1 MSESVKQIVEEN
13 TVNESTALTVE
24 TTNLEDVKIEEV
36 KQKKLMN
43 LSTILGGLL
52 LEESKLSEV
61 RVKLNL
67 RPEYLI
73 LLKRICELSP
83 ELLDEIDDSIADIV
97 ADKVIDSSDVPKLI
111 VLVKNVYKN
120 FSDSKKLKSIG
131 NITLEDSINFIKNLI
146 LLLIELDHIKV
157 NDKDNIVLIID
168 LCVDLLTTSID
179 VSDSLIDKI
188 KGCFKC

>member
-1 MSESVKQIVEEN
+1 MSESVKENVEEN

-24 TTNLEDVKIEEV
+24 TTNLEDVKLEEV

-43 LSTILGGLL
+43 LATILGGLL
-52 LEESKLSEV
+52 VEESKLSEL

-67 RPEYLI
+67 SPEYLI

-83 ELLDEIDDSIADIV
+83 DLLDEIDDSIADIV
-97 ADKVIDSSDVPKLI
+97 ADKVIDSADVPQLVVLI
-111 VLVKNVYKN
+111 KNVYKN
-120 FSDSKKLKSIG
+120 FSDSKKLKSLG
-131 NITLEDSINFIKNLI
+131 NITLEDSINFIKNLL

-157 NDKDNIVLIID
+157 KDKDNVILIID

-179 VSDSLIDKI
+179 VSESLVDKI
-188 KGCFKC
+188 KSCFKC